1 MQKRVTWRG
10 TAVFV
15 SCKTLSTLH
24 QTIEPNYEQ
33 ITTCCKKH
41 VTLSAVYRFVVVAS
55 APQAQYIFKYRV
67 RIWADL
73 AKTARKQQIWDVAR
87 VAARFCLLY
96 DDERWS
102 LKRETRQTG
111 EDEGGCIE
119 EERNNEGRSSSGGGS
134 VKKSEGQSKRST
146 YVTEE
151 AKYNME
157 KDLLRILAEVHFLN
171 AEV

>member
-1 MQKRVTWRG
+1 MNKQ
-10 TAVFV
+10 
-15 SCKTLSTLH
+15 LH
-24 QTIEPNYEQ
+24 VV
-33 ITTCCKKH
+33 KKH
-41 VTLSAVYRFVVVAS
+41 ALDRFVIVGS
-55 APQAQYIFKYRV
+55 TPPAQLFFFNHRV
-67 RIWADL
+67 CIWADL
-73 AKTARKQQIWDVAR
+73 TKTARKQQIWDVAR

-102 LKRETRQTG
+102 LKRETKQAG
-111 EDEGGCIE
+111 EDEVGCIE

-151 AKYNME
+151 AKYSME
-157 KDLLRILAEVHFLN
+157 KDLLRILAEVHFIN